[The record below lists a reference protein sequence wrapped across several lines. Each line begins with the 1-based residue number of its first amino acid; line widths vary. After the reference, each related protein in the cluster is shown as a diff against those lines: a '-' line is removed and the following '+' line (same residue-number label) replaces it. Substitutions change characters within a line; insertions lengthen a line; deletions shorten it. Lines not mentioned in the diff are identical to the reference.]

1 MIQWKWIVQTSQY
14 WNSDQTLHLSS
25 VYVTCSSFNS
35 FSCFHDNNNKELQN
49 SSASSNRRMTE
60 WCRWNATKLEKFEC
74 MILTRRILHLS
85 DNSQILVLSHS
96 DYLVLSIF
104 SPLFYFTQLNFIPS
118 FTDSTFTLSLCC
130 FLDLDE
136 HIKSNCSLLI
146 PKTKKANLSIWK
158 VKSVLSLPFV
168 WPFE

>member
-1 MIQWKWIVQTSQY
+1 
-14 WNSDQTLHLSS
+14 
-25 VYVTCSSFNS
+25 
-35 FSCFHDNNNKELQN
+35 
-49 SSASSNRRMTE
+49 MTE

-118 FTDSTFTLSLCC
+118 FTDSTFTLSLL
-130 FLDLDE
+130 FPRSRWAYKIELFIAHSE
-136 HIKSNCSLLI
+136 NEKGKSFHLKSEKCAFAAIRLTIWINIITFPFTLSVLLENRVGASQSSSLLLTAFNPSI
-146 PKTKKANLSIWK
+146 LHLLAFVDSQMWKT
-158 VKSVLSLPFV
+158 
-168 WPFE
+168 